1 MTTTM
6 NLSPEL
12 VLLDQQ
18 FADETA
24 AITAA
29 GQLLVDHGYVE
40 AGYIDS
46 MQERHALSTV
56 YIGNHV
62 AIPHGTESAKSQ
74 VNKAMISSFDV
85 AATIRST
92 FSSSEQMT
100 AIFDNNSRCS
110 SPTPAI
116 PMTSRA
122 CSVPNATPCG
132 TCRIDSP
139 VFLTCDLAASVPWG
153 IATWLPI

>member
-62 AIPHGTESAKSQ
+62 AMPHGTESAKSQ
-74 VNKAMISSFDV
+74 VKKTGLSILQVPQGVAFGTEQARLVIGIAGVGDEHLELLSNIAVICSDEENVERIV
-85 AATIRST
+85 AATSKEEIIALL
-92 FSSSEQMT
+92 T
-100 AIFDNNSRCS
+100 AE
-110 SPTPAI
+110 
-116 PMTSRA
+116 
-122 CSVPNATPCG
+122 V
-132 TCRIDSP
+132 
-139 VFLTCDLAASVPWG
+139 
-153 IATWLPI
+153 

>member
-46 MQERHALSTV
+46 MQERHA
-56 YIGNHV
+56 YR
-62 AIPHGTESAKSQ
+62 
-74 VNKAMISSFDV
+74 
-85 AATIRST
+85 RST
-92 FSSSEQMT
+92 SATMSRFPTEQ
-100 AIFDNNSRCS
+100 SRLNHR
-110 SPTPAI
+110 
-116 PMTSRA
+116 SRKRGYRFYKYRKA
-122 CSVPNATPCG
+122 
-132 TCRIDSP
+132 
-139 VFLTCDLAASVPWG
+139 
-153 IATWLPI
+153 

>member
-56 YIGNHV
+56 STSATMSRFPTEQSRLNHRSRKR
-62 AIPHGTESAKSQ
+62 GYRFYKYR
-74 VNKAMISSFDV
+74 KA
-85 AATIRST
+85 
-92 FSSSEQMT
+92 
-100 AIFDNNSRCS
+100 
-110 SPTPAI
+110 
-116 PMTSRA
+116 
-122 CSVPNATPCG
+122 
-132 TCRIDSP
+132 
-139 VFLTCDLAASVPWG
+139 
-153 IATWLPI
+153 

>member
-12 VLLDQQ
+12 VLLNQE

-46 MQERHALSTV
+46 MHERHALSTV

-74 VNKAMISSFDV
+74 VKKTGLSILQVPQGVTFGTEQARLVIASTARRN
-85 AATIRST
+85 IRNGTST
-92 FSSSEQMT
+92 T
-100 AIFDNNSRCS
+100 RHRNC
-110 SPTPAI
+110 
-116 PMTSRA
+116 
-122 CSVPNATPCG
+122 
-132 TCRIDSP
+132 
-139 VFLTCDLAASVPWG
+139 WG
-153 IATWLPI
+153 R